1 MGKAWMAEGHD
12 TFVEHLYLP
21 GWELRRKK
29 RAEESSEDTDIPKRV
44 RYNSESEVLIR
55 VNNSAVNLPKLL
67 PLIPLAFSFSVQG

>member
-29 RAEESSEDTDIPKRV
+29 RAEESSKDADTSKRV
-44 RYNSESEVLIR
+44 RESYPASEPSLASQHFFQKLPIR
-55 VNNSAVNLPKLL
+55 DSNPD
-67 PLIPLAFSFSVQG
+67 SVIIN